1 MHLSGQVQKLLT
13 TRERRV
19 EESAEVKS
27 AEEPTVEEKS
37 AEAKSAEEQMAE
49 DQLDDDALSDV
60 VEVLGG
66 GEGELRSTRSNLG
79 KPAKKLGYHA
89 RLPSISYSTL
99 LDDAEADV
107 DLPELDPDMH
117 ADPEHRW
124 DIATMTVKEALA
136 SWEGK
141 AVKAAMDE
149 EIKSLITNGTWE
161 LSPLLWYSALDAV
174 LTGADWKKSQVD
186 KALYFKVGEN
196 GLMCW
201 VLVYVD
207 DLLAASSILAMLKEL
222 LEAAFKLHAIKP
234 VKKYLGL
241 DIVCD
246 RPARKQWLHQ
256 QVYFGGGPKSLCLVG
271 YADTNDAGDKQIRTS
286 MGGYVFVFGGA
297 AVSWSSAQRS
307 HRPSRSTSRPRR
319 PARRL
324 VVFASFLQEGLGLKG
339 NLNHMERRYA
349 WLQPKVKRGKIAL
362 QYILTTEQPAD
373 FVTKALH
380 FPAFNRCSVAIGQV
394 YLADVG
400 DGDDE
405 VQ

>member
-66 GEGELRSTRSNLG
+66 GEGELSAGEQPTT
-79 KPAKKLGYHA
+79 LGYHA

-161 LSPLLWYSALDAV
+161 LVERSRDV
-174 LTGADWKKSQVD
+174 NIMK
-186 KALYFKVGEN
+186 N
-196 GLMCW
+196 CW
-201 VLVYVD
+201 VLMTKYHVD
-207 DLLAASSILAMLKEL
+207 DTVACEKA
-222 LEAAFKLHAIKP
+222 
-234 VKKYLGL
+234 
-241 DIVCD
+241 
-246 RPARKQWLHQ
+246 
-256 QVYFGGGPKSLCLVG
+256 
-271 YADTNDAGDKQIRTS
+271 
-286 MGGYVFVFGGA
+286 
-297 AVSWSSAQRS
+297 
-307 HRPSRSTSRPRR
+307 
-319 PARRL
+319 RL
-324 VVFASFLQEGLGLKG
+324 VVKG
-339 NLNHMERRYA
+339 FM
-349 WLQPKVKRGKIAL
+349 
-362 QYILTTEQPAD
+362 
-373 FVTKALH
+373 
-380 FPAFNRCSVAIGQV
+380 QV
-394 YLADVG
+394 YGAEYDETYMPVG
-400 DGDDE
+400 SYVTLRIFFRIIAVFGLHLMQLDMKNAFM
-405 VQ
+405 